1 MTYSIPE
8 MNMEALEKKLARI
21 SKKAAKYGCD
31 FHFEKIGEHF
41 ETRELDE
48 YDENG
53 KRLTEEIRYIDIDVE
68 GKAEAN
74 GWSFAASLDYTEK
87 GNIISGV
94 EGIEIPERFYSC
106 TPWCEHCKTRR
117 DRKSSY
123 IVYNAESGEF
133 KQVGSGCL
141 KDFTNGLSA
150 EAVAQYESWIH
161 ECEEASEFSGFGGWA
176 QRWYDTREFM
186 AAAAETIRIFGYV
199 KRGTEGMT
207 ATADLVDD
215 LYRVYAGHSLGLCR
229 DFLLEQYDMARSK
242 GWDMDN
248 PASWELAD
256 TVRDWI
262 ASNEKNDNYFHNL
275 KVACALDHVLGNSAG
290 LVVSAFPAYNREM
303 DYQAEKIARERK
315 AAAEGAA
322 SDYVGKIG
330 ERISFETDNSRC
342 LTSWETMYGF
352 TFVYKFVDGEGNIY
366 TWKTGKNLD
375 CDCRYKVVGTVK
387 EHKDYRGVKQTE
399 LTRCKVERIAD
410 LHGADF
416 EDPFEVFCKAYDE
429 MEALA

>member
-31 FHFEKIGEHF
+31 FRFEKTGEHF

-48 YDENG
+48 YDKNG

-74 GWSFAASLDYTEK
+74 GWQFAASLDYTEK

-94 EGIEIPERFYSC
+94 AGLEIPERFYSC

-123 IVYNAESGEF
+123 IVYHAESGEF

-141 KDFTNGLSA
+141 KDFTHGLSA

-342 LTSWETMYGF
+342 LTSWATQFGM
-352 TFVYKFVDGEGNIY
+352 TFVYKFVDGDGNIY
-366 TWKTGKNLD
+366 TWKTGKDLD

-399 LTRCKVERIAD
+399 LTRCKVERIGD